1 MCGSGQRSNDVRH
14 SLTNS
19 ITLPIIYEPQA
30 YITPRRLRALTTND
44 ALNPGW
50 RTIRLHGGKPNPKTQ
65 PPTETPPPASAGVEA
80 TLLLPSPPILY
91 FAQGEP
97 PPPIPFHLHF
107 HSPTPLPLETFS
119 DPRKSNFVIRLM
131 RVATLR
137 IGTEKE
143 VRRMEIPSV
152 VEIWQEG
159 GPRARLGDAVGS
171 GGSVAG
177 FTLVQGHEVGAG
189 EGAMGAVMGEGAS
202 GDEHVHGH
210 GAGDE
215 TGSRSSTEG
224 SSAAAS
230 PTAPVVSF
238 ATQTTQPLAI
248 PSSPNR
254 AAPGSVSSAV
264 TPMSPDASTGRR
276 RLSFLRR
283 RSSDITAT
291 SPSTST
297 THPSPLAR
305 VLSNIPSIPET
316 TAFASSSDS
325 PSAPAPELPSEG
337 PNIFTPVPVGCT
349 DIHLLGHL
357 TITPKITGTD
367 VARRMVQSF
376 NTPDIGITYVLEVGI
391 QPKVGAIRENF
402 DHVWG
407 GGIVEVV
414 LAPKEVENRVG
425 VQIVTA

>member
-1 MCGSGQRSNDVRH
+1 MGIERAALGLW
-14 SLTNS
+14 LTDR

-30 YITPRRLRALTTND
+30 YITPRRLRALTHID

-50 RTIRLHGGKPNPKTQ
+50 RTIRLHGGKPNPKTT
-65 PPTETPPPASAGVEA
+65 PRPETPPPAGSGVEA

-91 FAQGEP
+91 FSQGDP

-143 VRRMEIPSV
+143 IRRMEIPSV
-152 VEIWQEG
+152 VEILQEG
-159 GPRARLGDAVGS
+159 GPRARIGDAVGS
-171 GGSVAG
+171 GGSLAG
-177 FTLVQGHEVGAG
+177 FALVPGQEGESRDSVDGVEGRSSG
-189 EGAMGAVMGEGAS
+189 EGRTGIEPSATIAS
-202 GDEHVHGH
+202 TVEVSPTTP
-210 GAGDE
+210 AQQ
-215 TGSRSSTEG
+215 
-224 SSAAAS
+224 AAALPAAS
-230 PTAPVVSF
+230 PTT
-238 ATQTTQPLAI
+238 AT
-248 PSSPNR
+248 SP
-254 AAPGSVSSAV
+254 
-264 TPMSPDASTGRR
+264 TSPDSKTNTGRR

-283 RSSDITAT
+283 RSSDTSST
-291 SPSTST
+291 SPSSH
-297 THPSPLAR
+297 THTSPLAR

-316 TAFASSSDS
+316 TAFSSSADASASASSAVGPVD
-325 PSAPAPELPSEG
+325 APNEG

-349 DIHLLGHL
+349 DIHMLGHL

-414 LAPKEVENRVG
+414 LAPKRDDG
-425 VQIVTA
+425 RASVQIIAA